1 VNRGSVIQFR
11 KSVQSLLNQWFLN
24 HAIDSVDS
32 TNSVGLMHLR
42 EYTAALHSMV
52 QNVELRVTPSCGSC
66 GKAFNFGIRA
76 PQMRSAAM
84 GAPRLSDN
92 IQLNGN
98 VYHLSYTWR
107 SSLFDIPRY
116 TGEQSWGVAYMLVPV
131 LHHSSTSKGR
141 W

>member
-1 VNRGSVIQFR
+1 
-11 KSVQSLLNQWFLN
+11 
-24 HAIDSVDS
+24 
-32 TNSVGLMHLR
+32 MHLR